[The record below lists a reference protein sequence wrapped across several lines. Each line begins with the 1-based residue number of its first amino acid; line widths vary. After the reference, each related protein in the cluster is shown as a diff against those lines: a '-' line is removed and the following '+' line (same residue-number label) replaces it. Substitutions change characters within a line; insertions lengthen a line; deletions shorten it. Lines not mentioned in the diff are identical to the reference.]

1 MPAGLAPLA
10 LIPGAGLGTVL
21 AHDLTPTSLARDAG
35 NPAPVGGPLGT
46 CEPTAQNF
54 GTRPQ
59 GPRCDIGA
67 VEADVVVPPGGGG
80 GGDGG
85 STGEEEEVQ
94 EEEEEEERR
103 GRQEEEVQEEKEEV
117 TPR

>member
-1 MPAGLAPLA
+1 MLWSR
-10 LIPGAGLGTVL
+10 ID

-54 GTRPQ
+54 GTRPR

-67 VEADVVVPPGGGG
+67 VEADVVPTGGGG
-80 GGDGG
+80 PAPGAKKKKCKKKKGK
-85 STGEEEEVQ
+85 SAAAA
-94 EEEEEEERR
+94 
-103 GRQEEEVQEEKEEV
+103 KKKKCKKKKKKK
-117 TPR
+117 